1 MRPHSLAL
9 HCLIGVAGVSAWSI
23 PSVTTGR
30 LQPQARYQQ
39 VALFVSSEGGAADAD
54 PDAGAAANI
63 DDVSIEYNAAAKLA
77 YDAWRQHYAPPRL
90 KASQRVLLSAEEV
103 AAAGGFDPE
112 KFAVFERNYEIVT
125 VANVRAKRAARMYGG
140 EAEIV
145 TLGPDADTVPLP
157 LPPPIE
163 PDTTPTSATDVD
175 TTNDDGD
182 KAAAAADDVDVS
194 IQYNAPA
201 RLAYD
206 EWLAAN
212 ERAGEEM
219 DDSKFKTFEKNYIAV
234 TVANVSARK
243 AVRDAGES
251 VEGGVPA
258 VELGPDADSVLLTDI
273 GDITSTFSWGIF
285 EDEQVVGSIND
296 TIGRMGSLSFGERVG
311 QAFKWEPSKD
321 DKLRSA
327 LGIDYSSSPSDSP
340 DTGRSTSFFFTAAS
354 KNEET
359 PHPPKELPS
368 DQDMKDHAS
377 DEYEVFS
384 EGGEDFKSKSVAEL
398 RDMLKDKGM
407 PVSGKKS
414 ELIDRLQKANDAD
427 SEIVE
432 ETQKAMEKDFGISL
446 STDKIRKIL
455 VSYFFQLLLAYPQ
468 NSAGLIPWYMTCNSC
483 ISLTKHCVLSTS
495 PVLLPYFFSLTR
507 HQYLAEKFN
516 RMFRQMP
523 SKALLLRELL
533 CQSWLAPRARAF
545 HWLRCRHYRHLIWQ

>member
-9 HCLIGVAGVSAWSI
+9 YCLVGVAGVSAWSI
-23 PSVTTGR
+23 PSSVTTGR
-30 LQPQARYQQ
+30 LQAQARYQRAA
-39 VALFVSSEGGAADAD
+39 ALFVSSEGGTADD
-54 PDAGAAANI
+54 GAGAAANI

-77 YDAWRQHYAPPRL
+77 YEAWRQQYAPPRL

-103 AAAGGFDPE
+103 AAGGGFDPE
-112 KFAVFERNYEIVT
+112 KFATFERNYEIVT

-140 EAEIV
+140 EAEVV

-157 LPPPIE
+157 MPPPIE
-163 PDTTPTSATDVD
+163 PDTTPTPSTTDVD
-175 TTNDDGD
+175 TTNGDGD
-182 KAAAAADDVDVS
+182 NAAAAAAAAEDVDVS

-219 DDSKFKTFEKNYIAV
+219 DNSKFKTFEQNYIAV
-234 TVANVSARK
+234 TVANISAKK

-251 VEGGVPA
+251 VEGDVPV

-285 EDEQVVGSIND
+285 EDEQVVGTIND
-296 TIGRMGSLSFGERVG
+296 TIGRMGSLSFGERIG

-327 LGIDYSSSPSDSP
+327 LGIDDSSSSSDSP
-340 DTGRSTSFFFTAAS
+340 DTGKSTSFFFTAAS
-354 KNEET
+354 TNEET

-368 DQDMKDHAS
+368 DEDMKDHAS
-377 DEYEVFS
+377 DEYEVLS
-384 EGGEDFKSKSVAEL
+384 EGGEDFKSKTVAEL

-414 ELIDRLQKANDAD
+414 ELIDRLRNASDAD
-427 SEIVE
+427 SEIVK
-432 ETQKAMEKDFGISL
+432 ETKKAMEKDFGISL
-446 STDKIRKIL
+446 STDKVREIL
-455 VSYFFQLLLAYPQ
+455 VSYFFQLLLAYSQ
-468 NSAGLIPWYMTCNSC
+468 NSAGQIPWYMT
-483 ISLTKHCVLSTS
+483 
-495 PVLLPYFFSLTR
+495 
-507 HQYLAEKFN
+507 
-516 RMFRQMP
+516 
-523 SKALLLRELL
+523 
-533 CQSWLAPRARAF
+533 
-545 HWLRCRHYRHLIWQ
+545 